1 MPVQREVRYLSPND
15 VGKVV
20 TYSNP
25 GFTEVIEDGD
35 LLLGGRLMDLKTEA
49 EWLLST
55 PLCSEREVKEL
66 GRLVVKLNI
75 DDQWVAFAP
84 NDRVT
89 VYGMDGD

>member
-1 MPVQREVRYLSPND
+1 MPVQREVRYLSAND

-25 GFTEVIEDGD
+25 GFTDVVEDGD

-49 EWLLST
+49 EWLVSQ

-75 DDQWVAFAP
+75 DDQWVTFQP